1 MGFIMYIIGFIMF
14 SLYILFTLI
23 NVKKDKTD
31 TSTRDYY
38 RRHSQPDGVD
48 YDGIG
53 NQGRVPR
60 SLTKERKKYKINR
73 KKVMK

>member
-1 MGFIMYIIGFIMF
+1 MGFIMYIIGFIIF

-23 NVKKDKTD
+23 NVKKDRTD
-31 TSTRDYY
+31 DSTRDYY
-38 RRHSQPDGVD
+38 RRHSQPDSVD

-60 SLTKERKKYKINR
+60 SVKKERKSIFWKSIY
-73 KKVMK
+73 